1 MAVVVAVVA
10 WSQELSMNY
19 MAVPQHLFDGP
30 TSPKPKKDP
39 KPNKIK
45 ASTSTSTSTS
55 TKSSSPAI
63 GTVCASSLSMAH
75 FLLTHRTQHVARGDT
90 HTAHRTHR
98 CADQGFA
105 GGEATAQESDL

>member
-1 MAVVVAVVA
+1 MAVVAVVA

-45 ASTSTSTSTS
+45 ASTATSTSTSTS
-55 TKSSSPAI
+55 TSANHKSSSPAI
-63 GTVCASSLSMAH
+63 GTVCASSLSMAR
-75 FLLTHRTQHVARGDT
+75 FLLTHRTQRIARGT
-90 HTAHRTHR
+90 THRTHR
-98 CADQGFA
+98 TQVCGPRVRR
-105 GGEATAQESDL
+105 G